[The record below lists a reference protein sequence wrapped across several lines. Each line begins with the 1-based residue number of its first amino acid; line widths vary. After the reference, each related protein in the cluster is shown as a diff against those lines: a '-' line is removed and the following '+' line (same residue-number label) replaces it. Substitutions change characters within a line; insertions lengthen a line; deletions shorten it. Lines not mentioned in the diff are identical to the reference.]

1 MRLNISVILPV
12 LALMSCNFNN
22 PDDPLEPFNR
32 TMHEFNKGADQIILN
47 PVSEVYDA
55 VTDEEVRQYVANA
68 SSNLNEPRNAV
79 NHVLQGE
86 MEPALVN
93 LTRFLYNSTMGVLG
107 FGDPASNLGLFPQ
120 PTNFNQTLAR
130 WGVEEGPYVELPI
143 FGPNTARSTVA
154 MVVDTQINPLTYN
167 LSAEEYQ
174 YFNYFQVLSRVNDR
188 ARYGNLIEMLLY
200 ESADSYLATRLAYLQ
215 NQRNTAAETTG
226 EIESD
231 NVELENFYE

>member
-1 MRLNISVILPV
+1 MRLKIAAISSF
-12 LALMSCNFNN
+12 LALAGCNPNN

-32 TMHEFNKGADQIILN
+32 AMHAFNKGADQVILN
-47 PVSEVYDA
+47 PVSEAYDA
-55 VTDEEVRQYVANA
+55 VTDDEVQQYVANA
-68 SSNLNEPRNAV
+68 SANLNEPRNAV

-143 FGPNTARSTVA
+143 FGPNTVRSTVA
-154 MVVDTQINPLTYN
+154 MLVDTQINPVTYN

-188 ARYGNLIEMLLY
+188 ARYGNLVEMLLY

-215 NQRNTAAETTG
+215 NQRNMEAEETG
-226 EIESD
+226 STQSD
-231 NVELENFYE
+231 TVELENFYE